1 MPQQRRSGKQDEQ
14 GEHVMS
20 ESRAT
25 SARQVVQLRAC
36 RDWCGPNRYRP
47 AVIATTRKV
56 DSSFDVCV
64 RVSPDCGKEQALRQ
78 LFELF
83 LHLDANWDGLIGEAQ
98 QRISLR
104 EARRDAAQAL
114 VSLLASTHI
123 ASASGRQD
131 V

>member
-1 MPQQRRSGKQDEQ
+1 
-14 GEHVMS
+14 MS
-20 ESRAT
+20 KSKAS

-36 RDWCGPNRYRP
+36 KEWCGPNRYRP
-47 AVIATTRKV
+47 VVIAATRKV

-83 LHLDANWDGLIGEAQ
+83 WHLDANWDELIGEAQ
-98 QRISLR
+98 QQISLR

-114 VSLLASTHI
+114 VTLLASMHI
-123 ASASGRQD
+123 ASAPCRQGA
-131 V
+131 